1 MPQDAFTLRRLCIEL
16 DALFKKG
23 KINKINQPSDDKV
36 IFTVYTGKKTE
47 KLLIDVNP
55 SGPRI
60 GVIKEEKENLL
71 TALNFCMLLRKHLLS
86 AEINKIE
93 LLGFD
98 RIVKITLT
106 SRADFKDD
114 KTIVLY
120 VELMG
125 RYSNIILT
133 ENDLVLGANR
143 GINMIYNGVRPIIFG
158 KPYILPPVNS
168 KKEPKDLSLIDDF
181 NSFDGEDLSLFITE
195 KVQGIALSTA
205 KEIVDKYYKEK
216 KTISFCAKDFFC
228 FFNEFLY
235 GENSRPCVVKNDG
248 KIKDVCAIDY
258 QTITGEK
265 VFFDKLYLAEEYYYN
280 AKTIEKEFSD
290 IKTRVLAK
298 INTALKKSNKKLSS
312 FLSKEKDCDN
322 MEENRIKGELVLSNI
337 YRIKQGDKSVKVE
350 NYYDEGK
357 VIEIPLD
364 EKLSPSKNS
373 ENYYKKYNKQKRAL
387 ETLKPFKSQV
397 LEEID
402 YLNSVL
408 FLIQSA
414 ETLTDVESVLTEL
427 KEYGLVDDKN
437 RQKTIKKV
445 IQKPY
450 RNYSFEGFTIRVGKN
465 NIENDQLVQNARGT
479 DVWLHAKDYHSSH
492 VVIETNGAEVPE
504 KVLVFSAQIGAYYS
518 KGKDGGKV
526 EMVYTLKKHVKKPN
540 KSKPGF
546 VTYDNFKSL
555 TVIPEKHAEYLK

>member
-1 MPQDAFTLRRLCIEL
+1 VPQDAFTLRRLCIEL

-114 KTIVLY
+114 KTMVLY

-205 KEIVDKYYKEK
+205 KEIVDKYYLPTPFLDFKILKYEYRK
-216 KTISFCAKDFFC
+216 KNC
-228 FFNEFLY
+228 
-235 GENSRPCVVKNDG
+235 
-248 KIKDVCAIDY
+248 
-258 QTITGEK
+258 
-265 VFFDKLYLAEEYYYN
+265 
-280 AKTIEKEFSD
+280 
-290 IKTRVLAK
+290 
-298 INTALKKSNKKLSS
+298 
-312 FLSKEKDCDN
+312 
-322 MEENRIKGELVLSNI
+322 
-337 YRIKQGDKSVKVE
+337 
-350 NYYDEGK
+350 
-357 VIEIPLD
+357 
-364 EKLSPSKNS
+364 
-373 ENYYKKYNKQKRAL
+373 KYNKQKGEWL
-387 ETLKPFKSQV
+387 Y
-397 LEEID
+397 EE
-402 YLNSVL
+402 
-408 FLIQSA
+408 
-414 ETLTDVESVLTEL
+414 
-427 KEYGLVDDKN
+427 
-437 RQKTIKKV
+437 
-445 IQKPY
+445 
-450 RNYSFEGFTIRVGKN
+450 
-465 NIENDQLVQNARGT
+465 
-479 DVWLHAKDYHSSH
+479 
-492 VVIETNGAEVPE
+492 
-504 KVLVFSAQIGAYYS
+504 
-518 KGKDGGKV
+518 
-526 EMVYTLKKHVKKPN
+526 
-540 KSKPGF
+540 
-546 VTYDNFKSL
+546 
-555 TVIPEKHAEYLK
+555 